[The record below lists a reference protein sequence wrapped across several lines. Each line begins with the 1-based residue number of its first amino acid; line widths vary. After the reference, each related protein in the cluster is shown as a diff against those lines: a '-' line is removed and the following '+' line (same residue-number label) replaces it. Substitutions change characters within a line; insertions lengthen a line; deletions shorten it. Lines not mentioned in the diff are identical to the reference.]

1 MKETERVSRVSRNAA
16 DSPRAETRTESRA
29 LAKGLRILEEM
40 AILRGPASLGQL
52 AVRVDLGKASTFRL
66 LQTLIS
72 TGYVEQLDD
81 QTYALNRPWTPALTH
96 DWLRNLIA
104 VARPEMGALNAD
116 LSETITLAVL
126 MEDHIRVVDAIQSPQ
141 NVRVSNYRD
150 RILAP
155 YASSLGKAVAAYQTA
170 ERLQMLLHVYGIYA
184 TTENTITDPAMIRQ
198 EMAKT
203 RDRGYSFEFEETVR
217 GGCCFGAPIFTDEAC
232 VPAAVSVSLPT
243 LRLTPALKEI
253 IPQRLCAAARRIS
266 ESLGRQ
272 PGKPDKP
279 DHRDAAQVSP

>member
-1 MKETERVSRVSRNAA
+1 MKDIERVSPMPGHSVDAPPA
-16 DSPRAETRTESRA
+16 TARTESRA

-40 AILRGPASLGQL
+40 ALLRGPVSLGQL
-52 AVRVDLGKASTFRL
+52 AARVDLGKASTFRL
-66 LQTLIS
+66 LQTLTA
-72 TGYVEQLDD
+72 TGYVEQQDD

-96 DWLRNLIA
+96 DWLRKLIA
-104 VARPEMGALNAD
+104 VAKPEMEALNAD

-155 YASSLGKAVAAYQTA
+155 YASSLGKAIAAYQPA
-170 ERLQMLLHVYGIYA
+170 ERLQTLLHVYGIYA
-184 TTENTITDPAMIRQ
+184 TTENTITDPALIRQ

-203 RDRGYSFEFEETVR
+203 RARGYSFEFEETVK
-217 GGCCFGAPIFTDEAC
+217 GGCCFGAPIFTGDAC

-243 LRLTPALKEI
+243 VRLTPALDEV
-253 IPQRLCAAARRIS
+253 IPQRLCTAARRIS
-266 ESLGRQ
+266 ESLGSR
-272 PGKPDKP
+272 P
-279 DHRDAAQVSP
+279 